1 MIDNFVDE
9 NLFKCSYFSLEEFN
23 DLYKEK
29 IEICSLLSY
38 NIRSLTKNC
47 KSIESLLK
55 NLANEKFS
63 FSVISLQELWAIKNS
78 QDVNIHKYQTIVYK
92 GREGKKGGG
101 VGFLIREGL
110 NFQELRDL
118 NVFKEGFL
126 ESMFIKVFTQ
136 NGRYKIIGNI
146 YRPPNSNIDIFLLA
160 LELILKKL
168 DCKEFKN
175 AEEILISG
183 DFNINVLS
191 HLNHAPTNR
200 FLSLMLTHSFMP
212 TITLPSRI
220 SENTATCIDNIFS
233 NKQNLN
239 FQSGLILEHIT
250 DHLPVFLAHTCE
262 GKEERDSISEDK
274 VRSMSKKNINIF
286 KEKLAKLN
294 RDSVMN

>member
-1 MIDNFVDE
+1 
-9 NLFKCSYFSLEEFN
+9 
-23 DLYKEK
+23 
-29 IEICSLLSY
+29 
-38 NIRSLTKNC
+38 
-47 KSIESLLK
+47 
-55 NLANEKFS
+55 
-63 FSVISLQELWAIKNS
+63 
-78 QDVNIHKYQTIVYK
+78 
-92 GREGKKGGG
+92 
-101 VGFLIREGL
+101 
-110 NFQELRDL
+110 
-118 NVFKEGFL
+118 
-126 ESMFIKVFTQ
+126 MFIKVFTQ

-146 YRPPNSNIDIFLLA
+146 YRPPNSNIDIFLQD

-239 FQSGLILEHIT
+239 FQ
-250 DHLPVFLAHTCE
+250 
-262 GKEERDSISEDK
+262 
-274 VRSMSKKNINIF
+274 
-286 KEKLAKLN
+286 
-294 RDSVMN
+294 